1 MFNIENPIKFD
12 PVSLAE
18 IADLIGTTRQKV
30 ASLKFHGKLPDPVK
44 TLKCGPL
51 WDQNEILD
59 FVETVGFKDNRK
71 K

>member
-1 MFNIENPIKFD
+1 MENPIIFD

-18 IADLIGTTRQKV
+18 IAELIGTTRQKV
-30 ASLKFHGKLPDPVK
+30 ASLKFHGKLPAPIK

-51 WDQNEILD
+51 WDKKEILD
-59 FVETVGFKDNRK
+59 FVETVGFTDNRK